1 MLERETHVSMGVSLF
16 KMLACR
22 FQEISMHST
31 TIAETTQGEVS
42 SRCPKPTIVML
53 SLDLFKLV

>member
-1 MLERETHVSMGVSLF
+1 MSKRERLVSMGISLF

-22 FQEISMHST
+22 FQEISVPST
-31 TIAETTQGEVS
+31 TLAKATQGVVA
-42 SRCPKPTIVML
+42 SRCRKPMTTML